1 MNISRKR
8 ILAGGAAAGAWAS
21 IAFLRY
27 PGEAAQFSF
36 KLANDQT
43 ATHPMNVAT
52 AAAVKRIQDG
62 SNGQIEINVF
72 ANSALGSD
80 PQMMTQIR
88 SGALELLQL
97 GSNILGSVVPSAAF
111 LTLPFA
117 FASSKELLSSANGPL
132 GAYIA
137 AASEKIGIRKFQNG
151 FYGGT
156 FQMQNRLRPINAPSD
171 LRGIKMRVPPGPIDV
186 ATFKAFDAA
195 PTVISLAEVYTSLQ
209 THLVD
214 GIEVPL
220 PTVQN
225 FKYYEQVK
233 YCSITNHSGLVYLML
248 ANAAA
253 WEKLP
258 KNLQDLLEKELGAA
272 ADAASTSMASQ
283 EITIESTLR
292 SEGMIFN
299 RPAADPFRQV
309 IRSSGLYAQWRDQ
322 YDPKGWEALEKTTG
336 KLV

>member
-1 MNISRKR
+1 MKISRKR
-8 ILAGGAAAGAWAS
+8 VIASGAAAGAWSS

-52 AAAVKRIQDG
+52 AAAVKRIQDA

-97 GSNILGSVVPSAAF
+97 GSNILGSVVPAAAF

-117 FASSKELLSSANGPL
+117 FQSSKELLSSSNGPL

-137 AASEKIGIRKFQNG
+137 AACERIGIRKFQNG

-156 FQMQNRLRPINAPSD
+156 FQMQNRLRPINVPGD

-233 YCSITNHSGLVYLML
+233 FCSITNHSSLVYLML

-253 WEKLP
+253 WQKLP
-258 KNLQDLLEKELGAA
+258 KNLQDILDKELGAA

-283 EITIESTLR
+283 EVTIEATLR
-292 SEGMIFN
+292 GEGMEFN
-299 RPAADPFRQV
+299 RPATEPFRQI
-309 IRSSGLYAQWRDQ
+309 IRNSGLYAQWRDQ
-322 YDPKGWEALEKTTG
+322 YDPKGWDALEKTTG
-336 KLV
+336 KLA